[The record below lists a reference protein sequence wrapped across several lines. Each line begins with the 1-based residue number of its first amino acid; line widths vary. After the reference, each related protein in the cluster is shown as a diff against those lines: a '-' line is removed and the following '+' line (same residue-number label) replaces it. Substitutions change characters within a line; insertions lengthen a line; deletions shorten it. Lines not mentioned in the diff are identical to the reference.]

1 MAVLGG
7 SDLGDGLA
15 VRNFRSEELDLYAI
29 FIDETGLDN
38 VDVLLAVSGEDGL
51 AEFFRI
57 FNHDRRVL

>member
-15 VRNFRSEELDLYAI
+15 VRNLRSEELDLYAI

-38 VDVLLAVSGEDGL
+38 VDVLLTVTGEDGL

-57 FNHDRRVL
+57 